1 MKGSFMMMVL
11 AGMLMSSNVS
21 AADKTPQQQKM
32 AMCNQHAS
40 SQALK
45 GDVRKQFMSDCLKK
59 DSKVADMSPQQIKMK
74 TCNLQAGD
82 KKLAGDAR
90 KTFMSQCL
98 KKS

>member
-1 MKGSFMMMVL
+1 MKRGLMTLVL
-11 AGMLMSSNVS
+11 AGLLVGGSAS
-21 AADKTPQQQKM
+21 AAEKTPQQQKM
-32 AMCNQHAS
+32 AMCNEHAT

-45 GDVRKQFMSDCLKK
+45 GDVRKKFMSDCLKK
-59 DSKVADMSPQQIKMK
+59 DSKVADMSQQQVKMK

-82 KKLAGDAR
+82 KKLTGEAR